1 MKKIFVSILFFL
13 LCVPVLQAQVVG
25 TVRDAHGMYLPGA
38 VVRSLSCGH
47 SATTDAHGHFK
58 VEHAARGAK
67 MVATFVGLSPDT
79 LEVTADSLHFV
90 LHELETD
97 LGEAQVVGRR
107 AHTLRTFSSLENR
120 ETITRAGLYRDAC
133 CNLGESFQSNPSV
146 DVSYSDAATGAKQ
159 IKLLGLSGSYVQ
171 MLTENIPNFRGVA
184 APYGL
189 GYIPGTWMEGIQ
201 ISKGISSVKNGYEAM
216 TGQINVEYK
225 KPQQHEPDLLFV
237 NLYGDSDTRLEGNAD
252 ATFHIGKRW
261 GTTLLAHYDKSL
273 KMHDS
278 NDDGFADMPKTQQY
292 NFMNRWNY
300 QGERYAF
307 QAGVKFLAEDRE
319 SGQVE
324 HGGVALQNPYNINID
339 TRRYEAFTKNS
350 YTFDQEHGTNM
361 ALILSA
367 SWHDQDALYGARIF
381 DVKQQ
386 NTYASLL
393 FETQF
398 DHHHSLSAGLSFN
411 HDGFRRHYR
420 LEHNASL
427 PLENNKEHENVGGAY
442 VQYTMNLHDKFVL
455 MAGLRGDYSDLHK
468 FFVTPR
474 AHLKYTPNDFVNF
487 RLSAGKGYR
496 TARPMDEQNYLFAGS
511 RRVEIAPDLK
521 QEEAWNTGANA
532 QFKIPLGDRL
542 LNLNMEYYYTHFVEQ
557 VVTDMDADAHAVRF
571 YNLDGRSYSHV
582 LQAEATMM
590 VVDGLELTA
599 AYRYTDAKCTIDGS
613 LREKPLTSRYK
624 ALFTASYK
632 TPNNLWQ
639 MDATLQLNGGGRMP
653 DPYTLADGSLSWEKR
668 YDAFPQ
674 LSAQVSR
681 KFGQFT
687 VYVGGENLTNYKQK
701 MPIIDAG
708 NPWGDNFDPTM
719 VYAPVHGFKIY
730 AGLRFNLPHKHHH
743 H

>member
-1 MKKIFVSILFFL
+1 MKKIFVSILFSL

-79 LEVTADSLHFV
+79 LEVTGDSLHFV

-278 NDDGFADMPKTQQY
+278 NDDGFADMPKTEQY

-398 DHHHSLSAGLSFN
+398 DHHHSLSAGLSYN

-442 VQYTMNLHDKFVL
+442 VQYTMNLHEKFVL

-474 AHLKYTPNDFVNF
+474 LANLSKKEIVDF
-487 RLSAGKGYR
+487 
-496 TARPMDEQNYLFAGS
+496 
-511 RRVEIAPDLK
+511 
-521 QEEAWNTGANA
+521 
-532 QFKIPLGDRL
+532 
-542 LNLNMEYYYTHFVEQ
+542 
-557 VVTDMDADAHAVRF
+557 
-571 YNLDGRSYSHV
+571 
-582 LQAEATMM
+582 
-590 VVDGLELTA
+590 
-599 AYRYTDAKCTIDGS
+599 
-613 LREKPLTSRYK
+613 
-624 ALFTASYK
+624 
-632 TPNNLWQ
+632 
-639 MDATLQLNGGGRMP
+639 
-653 DPYTLADGSLSWEKR
+653 
-668 YDAFPQ
+668 
-674 LSAQVSR
+674 
-681 KFGQFT
+681 
-687 VYVGGENLTNYKQK
+687 
-701 MPIIDAG
+701 
-708 NPWGDNFDPTM
+708 
-719 VYAPVHGFKIY
+719 
-730 AGLRFNLPHKHHH
+730 
-743 H
+743 